1 MTLLDRLADPQ
12 LYGRLAVFRDLSTWS
27 AWLVFVKAVH
37 GLPLASDAEHDLFL
51 KHTGRQVYA
60 PPPGGHPVS
69 VAIVGRQSG
78 KSRIAALL
86 ASDAAAV
93 AEPKPDGEDLYALIL
108 AQDQR
113 GAVRSLFRYA

>member
-37 GLPLASDAEHDLFL
+37 GLPLASDAERDLFL

-78 KSRIAALL
+78 KSGSRPSWRPTRRPWPSPTRMART
-86 ASDAAAV
+86 ST
-93 AEPKPDGEDLYALIL
+93 P
-108 AQDQR
+108 
-113 GAVRSLFRYA
+113 